1 MITAIVIKWL
11 MTGLG
16 LLVSQGATSLGAIS
30 EIFQPPDG
38 IVLLERLA
46 RRCRQSVCPLTV
58 VEPTHLDGSAHHIQL
73 ELGKSSM
80 AKHAFTGPETAAVG
94 RQISWSRNAMASTF
108 ISLVEHHVATF
119 AFVGMEALVSYIQ
132 FKLKQPTMLYFK

>member
-1 MITAIVIKWL
+1 

-46 RRCRQSVCPLTV
+46 RRCRQSVCPLTA
-58 VEPTHLDGSAHHIQL
+58 VEPTHQDGSAHHIQL

-80 AKHAFTGPETAAVG
+80 GKRAFTGLETAAGG
-94 RQISWSRNAMASTF
+94 RQIS
-108 ISLVEHHVATF
+108 
-119 AFVGMEALVSYIQ
+119 
-132 FKLKQPTMLYFK
+132 